1 MELRAFVAVLRSNWQ
16 VVVVVTV
23 GAVLLAAVASLLTT
37 KTYSSSTQLFVSVS
51 SLGASD
57 AGDLVQGSSA
67 AQAKVRS
74 YVDVVTSGRVLQPVI
89 DERGLD
95 STPGELAA
103 RVEASS
109 PVNTSLIT
117 IEVTDADPARAAQ
130 LTAAVAAS
138 FESVV
143 EDELE
148 RPEGGGSGLVSV
160 ETLDVPVVPTTP
172 TNPRPVLWLCLA
184 AALGLLSGTALALL
198 RSTLDTRIR
207 SKSDV
212 EAAGDAPVIGAIGF
226 HVDASTSPLIV
237 VDEPRSPL
245 AESFRALR
253 TNLQFVA
260 FDGQRRSF
268 VVTSAMPSEG
278 KSTTAA
284 NLAVCLAETGASVL
298 LVDADLRRPRVA
310 ELMGLEGAAG
320 LTDLL
325 VGRAELV
332 DVVQPWGGSR
342 LSVLP
347 SGSVPP
353 NPSELLGSVAMS
365 SLIAE
370 AEAAHDF
377 VVIDSPP
384 LLPVTDAAVLSRR
397 VSGLIVVVAARRST
411 RHQLRQALA
420 SVSEI
425 GSRTLGVVLT
435 MVPARGAGAYGYGA
449 YTGYFAAQSESH
461 EDAAAGARAAAT
473 AAASASASA
482 APTAASA
489 SAASTAASAGG
500 PDTTR
505 PTR

>member
-1 MELRAFVAVLRSNWQ
+1 MELRAFVAVVRSSWQ
-16 VVVVVTV
+16 LIVVLAI
-23 GAVLLAAVASLLTT
+23 GAVLVGAVASLLTT
-37 KTYSSSTQLFVSVS
+37 KTYSSRTQLFVSVS

-89 DERGLD
+89 DEWQLD
-95 STPGELAA
+95 TTPAQLAA

-117 IEVTDADPARAAQ
+117 IRVTDTDPARSARLAG
-130 LTAAVAAS
+130 AVAAS
-138 FESVV
+138 FETVV

-148 RPEGGGSGLVSV
+148 RPEGGGSSLVTV
-160 ETLDVPVVPTTP
+160 ETLDEPVVPTTP
-172 TNPRPVLWLCLA
+172 TNPRPVLWIGLA
-184 AALGLLSGTALALL
+184 AAIGLLGGVVLALL

-207 SKSDV
+207 GKGDV
-212 EAAGDAPVIGAIGF
+212 EALGDTPVIGAVGF
-226 HVDASTSPLIV
+226 HADASTTPLIV
-237 VDEPRSPL
+237 HDEPRSPL

-253 TNLQFVA
+253 TNLQFLA
-260 FDGQRRSF
+260 FEGSRRSF

-284 NLAVCLAETGASVL
+284 NLAVCLSETGASVL

-310 ELMGLEGAAG
+310 EVMGLEGAAG

-325 VGRAELV
+325 VGRAELD
-332 DVVQPWGGSR
+332 DVVQPWGFLGLR
-342 LSVLP
+342 VLP

-353 NPSELLGSVAMS
+353 NPSELLGSMAMV
-365 SLIAE
+365 SLLTEI
-370 AEAAHDF
+370 EAAYDF

-384 LLPVTDAAVLSRR
+384 LLPVTDAAVLSRC
-397 VSGLIVVVAARRST
+397 VSGVVVVAAARRST
-411 RHQLRQALA
+411 RHQLRQALT

-435 MVPARGAGAYGYGA
+435 MVPARGAGAYGYGS
-449 YTGYFAAQSESH
+449 YTGYFTTQSV
-461 EDAAAGARAAAT
+461 T
-473 AAASASASA
+473 
-482 APTAASA
+482 P
-489 SAASTAASAGG
+489 G
-500 PDTTR
+500 PEER
-505 PTR
+505 RR